1 VLTFALK
8 FLGAKPD
15 TPHSHP
21 RKNHQET
28 LNMIR
33 KTLFAAVAVTL
44 YAANAFAQDA
54 DFDNRYYVAPYVGAV
69 INDSKRN
76 VENAG
81 LLGLSFGRFLTPS
94 FSLEADINRYDAD
107 LELATGGSWQVTGIG
122 LAGRIFFGDAE
133 GWRPYGL
140 LGIGTAHSS
149 RDRSKTNNGADFR
162 AGFGVQNAFT
172 DRLSA
177 RFEGVYRFMQDDVS
191 LPLENDYS
199 DFMANFGV
207 AIALG
212 EGGAAPMVSPEAENL
227 GEPKAEMTD
236 APPAEPMAE
245 APAKANDDD
254 KDGVPNEIDKCPT
267 TPAGEMVS
275 KSTGCPIE
283 EVIDLRGVNFDFD
296 KCTLRPDAVTIL
308 NNAVDVLKNHEIVV
322 SVEGHTDA
330 RGTDAYNQKLS
341 ECRANVV
348 KTYLMNNGVVDGKI
362 SGSVGFGE
370 SKPIASNETDEGRAQ
385 NRRTELVRKN

>member
-1 VLTFALK
+1 
-8 FLGAKPD
+8 
-15 TPHSHP
+15 
-21 RKNHQET
+21 
-28 LNMIR
+28 MIR
-33 KTLFAAVAVTL
+33 KTLFAALAVTL
-44 YAANAFAQDA
+44 YASNAFAQDA

-69 INDSKRN
+69 IADSKRN

-107 LELATGGSWQVTGIG
+107 LELATGGGWQVTGIG

-140 LGIGTAHSS
+140 LGIGTAHSN
-149 RDRSKTNNGADFR
+149 RDGSSTNNGVDFR

-199 DFMANFGV
+199 DFVANFGV

-212 EGGAAPMVSPEAENL
+212 EGGAAPMVSPEAEDL

-236 APPAEPMAE
+236 EPAAEPMAE
-245 APAKANDDD
+245 TPMEKANDDD

-267 TPAGEMVS
+267 TPMGEMVS

-296 KCTLRPDAVTIL
+296 KCTLRPDAITIL

-348 KTYLMNNGVVDGKI
+348 KTYLMNNGVADGKI
-362 SGSVGFGE
+362 SGSAGFGE
-370 SKPIASNETDEGRAQ
+370 SKPIASNETDDGRAQ